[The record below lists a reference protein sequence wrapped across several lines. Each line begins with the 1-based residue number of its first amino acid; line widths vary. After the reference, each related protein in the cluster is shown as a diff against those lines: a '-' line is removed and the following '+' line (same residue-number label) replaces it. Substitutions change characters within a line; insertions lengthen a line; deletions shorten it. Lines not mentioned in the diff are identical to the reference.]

1 MAEHHDERNLKPSI
15 DLMHKELER
24 LKDEI
29 SDSLLSLDEHNMGSD
44 VHGLHRELLQLH
56 LVCELLKHFPLP
68 CVVNS
73 QTFNWLTTSKNWWP
87 KQANER
93 LGTIFPLFKEF
104 SGSENALER
113 VLALEIEL
121 SEALQSNKKSIIHFQ
136 SSFLKLYNDDQAV
149 FQSLRDINELIK
161 DMLELKRRNG
171 AVE

>member
-56 LVCELLKHFPLP
+56 L
-68 CVVNS
+68 
-73 QTFNWLTTSKNWWP
+73 
-87 KQANER
+87 ANER